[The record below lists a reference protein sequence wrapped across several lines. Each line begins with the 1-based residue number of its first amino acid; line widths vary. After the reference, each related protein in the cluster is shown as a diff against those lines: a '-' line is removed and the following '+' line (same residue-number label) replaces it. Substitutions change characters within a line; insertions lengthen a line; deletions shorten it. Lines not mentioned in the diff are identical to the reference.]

1 MTDSI
6 KVSLGDGTTSVS
18 LGTVAP
24 RSVSLGQEV
33 GARGPVGPQGAP
45 SSVPGPVGP
54 KGDKGDRGD
63 QGPPGSGSGS
73 SSVSE
78 LGLQNLPALVTLHD
92 GDLACSTA
100 LISTPRVDTV
110 ISVLVNGMDVAGAY
124 YFSIDG
130 GATVLPRAEIA
141 VGATLHWLGSV
152 ATWQLDELDRITI
165 NYLRA
170 P

>member
-1 MTDSI
+1 MTDRI
-6 KVSLGDGTTSVS
+6 NIGVGNTTSVS

-24 RSVSLGQEV
+24 KSVSLGQEV
-33 GARGPVGPQGAP
+33 GARGPQGL
-45 SSVPGPVGP
+45 PGT
-54 KGDKGDRGD
+54 
-63 QGPPGSGSGS
+63 GSGS
-73 SSVSE
+73 SSISE

-92 GDLACSTA
+92 GDLACSVP
-100 LISTPRVDTV
+100 LPSTPHVDTA

-124 YFSIDG
+124 YFSHDG
-130 GATVLPRAEIA
+130 GATVLSRAEIA